1 MIKILLFAILI
12 YILIIYSKDIEGF
25 MDFTDMIEF
34 KRLDDSLIK
43 KYKINTTY
51 NLYDNDINF
60 LFRND
65 NVIRVYIPFNHYVK
79 LIYKYKEDNKKTGY
93 AKTIELVE
101 GEHDIKKEQSKDKV
115 LDQIMINNI
124 GGMNIFYEPYI
135 RSYTR
140 IPYFY
145 PSYSYRTI
153 NYPRHYYK
161 RHRIYH

>member
-1 MIKILLFAILI
+1 MIKIILFVILI
-12 YILIIYSKDIEGF
+12 YIILTYSKDIENF

-65 NVIRVYIPFNHYVK
+65 DVIRVYIPFNHYVK
-79 LIYKYKEDNKKTGY
+79 LIYKYKENDKKIGY

-101 GEHDIKKEQSKDKV
+101 GEHDIKRETSKDKV

-124 GGMNIFYEPYI
+124 GGMNIYYEPYI
-135 RSYTR
+135 RTYSR

-153 NYPRHYYK
+153 NYPRHYYNCR
-161 RHRIYH
+161 RHHY